1 MIGIIEDSP
10 DVNPFQGS
18 VRTHEIA
25 VVHVGVEVAEEV
37 STDKGSSP
45 HAHSSSVDL
54 QNQICDSRIVHVQ
67 VNKNRI
73 L

>member
-45 HAHSSSVDL
+45 YAHSSSVDL
-54 QNQICDSRIVHVQ
+54 QNQICDSRIICTRAS
-67 VNKNRI
+67 K
-73 L
+73 